1 MDKNNDGWPE
11 LPANDNGT
19 GENATRLLHR
29 QQIDRVVSSIARLIG
44 QQMAREDFEAE
55 RAASGEQVGN
65 AQLLER
71 NEAAGQH

>member
-55 RAASGEQVGN
+55 RAANDNRARDLHDAEDRTDSE
-65 AQLLER
+65 
-71 NEAAGQH
+71 